1 MSTEKSDTSGTTSP
15 FDVLVADFAT
25 AAATAESMP
34 PPALAEIA
42 FAGRSNVGKSS
53 MMNAMMQ
60 RRGLVRTSRTPGAT
74 RSVNIFHAQTRGGLD
89 LHLVDL
95 PGYGFAKR
103 SKKERLD
110 WGPLLE
116 GYLKHR
122 PTLRAV
128 MVLIDARRGLEDDDE
143 QLLEFCEL
151 PRPGNAP
158 VATFIVATKLD
169 LLPKAKR
176 KPTLAAIAS
185 AAGRRVIGFSAESHD
200 GRIET
205 WKAIDRIVRGGEE

>member
-1 MSTEKSDTSGTTSP
+1 MSEKAAAPGP
-15 FDVLVADFAT
+15 APYDVLVAEFI
-25 AAATAESMP
+25 AAATNNENLP
-34 PPALAEIA
+34 PPALAEVA

-60 RRGLVRTSRTPGAT
+60 RRGLVRTSSTPGHT
-74 RSVNIFHAQTRGGLD
+74 RSVNIFHATTREQLD

-116 GYLKHR
+116 GYLQRR

-128 MVLIDARRGLEDDDE
+128 FVLVDVRRGIEDDDL
-143 QLLEFCEL
+143 QLLEFCAL

-158 VATFIVATKLD
+158 LATFVVATKLD
-169 LLPKAKR
+169 LIPKAKR
-176 KPTLAAIAS
+176 KPTLAAIQT

-200 GRIET
+200 GRAEV
-205 WKAIDRIVRGGEE
+205 WKAIDRLVRGTET